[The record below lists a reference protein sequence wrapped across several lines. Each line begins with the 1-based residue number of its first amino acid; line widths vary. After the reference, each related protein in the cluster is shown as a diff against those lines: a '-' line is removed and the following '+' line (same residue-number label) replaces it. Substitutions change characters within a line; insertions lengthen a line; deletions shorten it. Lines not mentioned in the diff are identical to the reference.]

1 MADEQ
6 FTETGFWSKIK
17 LFSRQAG
24 KDVIER
30 ALWLYYAAQRPN
42 TPKWAKSV
50 IFGALAYFISPLD
63 AIPDL
68 TPLVGFTDDLGAL
81 AAALTMVALYIDDEV
96 KSSLQINWHFGLGM
110 SHLML
115 KVKSSAMTCNT
126 NILR

>member
-6 FTETGFWSKIK
+6 FTDSGFWNKIK

-24 KDVIER
+24 REVIER
-30 ALWLYYAAQRPN
+30 ALWLYYAAQQPN

-50 IFGALAYFISPLD
+50 IYGALAYFVLPLD

-81 AAALTMVALYIDDEV
+81 AAALTMVTLYIDDEV
-96 KSSLQINWHFGLGM
+96 KPLAADKLTLWFGDKP
-110 SHLML
+110 SEP
-115 KVKSSAMTCNT
+115 KT
-126 NILR
+126 

>member
-81 AAALTMVALYIDDEV
+81 AAALTMVVLYIDDEV
-96 KSSLQINWHFGLGM
+96 KSLAADKLALWFGDE
-110 SHLML
+110 SPNA
-115 KVKSSAMTCNT
+115 KS
-126 NILR
+126 

>member
-42 TPKWAKSV
+42 TPKWLS
-50 IFGALAYFISPLD
+50 
-63 AIPDL
+63 
-68 TPLVGFTDDLGAL
+68 
-81 AAALTMVALYIDDEV
+81 
-96 KSSLQINWHFGLGM
+96 
-110 SHLML
+110 
-115 KVKSSAMTCNT
+115 
-126 NILR
+126 R